1 MSDAK
6 PAPQTYFTSCYRH
19 GVDEKRRVQIPAKWR
34 PEDEGVEMTM
44 ILWPKHQAGAC
55 LRVLPPEKMAK
66 LVADIDAL
74 PNSDP
79 GKIVLKRVI
88 GSKSAQVA
96 FDKAG
101 RICLPEEM
109 ARAAAI
115 KDEALLVG
123 LLDRFE
129 IWNPA
134 RYENVEAADAVHA
147 FKAFEMM
154 E

>member
-1 MSDAK
+1 V
-6 PAPQTYFTSCYRH
+6 T
-19 GVDEKRRVQIPAKWR
+19 
-34 PEDEGVEMTM
+34 
-44 ILWPKHQAGAC
+44 
-55 LRVLPPEKMAK
+55 
-66 LVADIDAL
+66 
-74 PNSDP
+74 
-79 GKIVLKRVI
+79 
-88 GSKSAQVA
+88 

-109 ARAAAI
+109 ARGAAI

-147 FKAFEMM
+147 SKAFEMM